1 MKPPCMIVVQYVLPA
16 IRVLMMRSLVEKHGL
31 RKIDASAK
39 MAVSPAAV
47 TQYMKGGRGSAF
59 VEEMAQSKRAMQIV
73 SELAEALVKDEVPMD
88 VIIKKMCKAC
98 RIIRS
103 EGTICKLH
111 QKELPALGDSKC
123 VLCEQWIC

>member
-1 MKPPCMIVVQYVLPA
+1 MKPHCMIVVQYVLPA
-16 IRVLMMRSLVEKHGL
+16 IRVLMMKDLIEKHGL

-59 VEEMAQSKRAMQIV
+59 VEEISQSKRAMQIV

-88 VIIKKMCKAC
+88 VVIKKMCEAC
-98 RIIRS
+98 CIIRS

-111 QKELPALGDSKC
+111 QRELPALRDSKC
-123 VLCEQWIC
+123 VLCEQ